1 MLIGL
6 GQIRFVHTTRD
17 RIGGECTVFDQHVLV
32 RYGSKRHGKY
42 RRRLPMNSSAPPLP
56 DLDALLLRSPWA
68 AAEPGLVQA
77 ATGWRRSLPVL
88 RRALEQEAAALA
100 RPRLWT
106 DTVGSLATTGFK
118 VLAAGAPDAPV
129 ALLSAAASAVGL
141 PISPPSS
148 SYGIVN
154 RAERLVRT
162 GGPAYI
168 KLGQFIASARGLLPE
183 GWVEAFEWCRD
194 EAPPLAPGVAEDVL
208 RAELGDR
215 HHLVRD
221 FDDQPLGAASIA
233 QVHRARLSD
242 GRDVVVKI
250 RRPGLR
256 RQFRTDIETMALVAA
271 VAERFSASARFA
283 NLTGFV
289 ELFAE
294 LSLAELDFRLEALNL
309 VELGV
314 AFGDAGID
322 YCSIPRPVP
331 ELVREGVL
339 VMEHVSGV
347 AYDKARTKYG
357 SRLQGERL
365 LTLAIQGVLE
375 TTLMYGLFHGDLHA
389 GNVLIDG
396 GDRFAL
402 VDFGICGRIDA
413 EQRAAL
419 VRFLLAFAEMDA
431 RAQLIALEPF
441 GAIPPDADIDALA
454 APLQAEIDQ
463 IDPRAGHQLT
473 FDQLGDVVGRVLR
486 ILSASGFRAPKDLVL
501 FFKNL
506 LYLSSFTASVAP
518 DSDLLAQI
526 EPVMRHLTAKYPDAV
541 SEIVFGSRP
550 PAPPRGAAWRDR
562 RKEASDA
569 LARRLVTW
577 GARRWP
583 GLAVAW
589 ATQER
594 GGGLGR
600 GQPSP

>member
-1 MLIGL
+1 MAACY
-6 GQIRFVHTTRD
+6 VTDANVT
-17 RIGGECTVFDQHVLV
+17 LV
-32 RYGSKRHGKY
+32 AVK
-42 RRRLPMNSSAPPLP
+42 LPMGTSAPPLP
-56 DLDALLLRSPWA
+56 DLGALLTTSPWA
-68 AAEPGLVQA
+68 AAEPGLVEA
-77 ATGWRRSLPVL
+77 ATQWRQSLPAV
-88 RRALEQEAAALA
+88 RRALDAEAAALA
-100 RPRLWT
+100 TPRLWV

-148 SYGIVN
+148 SRGIVS
-154 RAERLVRT
+154 RAERLVRS

-168 KLGQFIASARGLLPE
+168 KLGQFIASARGLLPD

-194 EAPPLAPGVAEDVL
+194 EAPPLARGVAERVL
-208 RAELGDR
+208 REQLGDS
-215 HHLVRD
+215 HELVRD
-221 FDDQPLGAASIA
+221 FEDRPLAAGSIA
-233 QVHRARLSD
+233 QAHRARLRD
-242 GRDVVVKI
+242 GREVVVKV

-314 AFGDAGID
+314 AFSDAGID
-322 YCSIPRPVP
+322 YCSVPHPIP

-339 VMEHVSGV
+339 VMEHVPGV
-347 AYDKARTKYG
+347 SYDKARARYG
-357 SRLQGERL
+357 SQLKGDML

-375 TTLMYGLFHGDLHA
+375 TTLMYGVFHGDLHA

-431 RAQLIALEPF
+431 KAQLIALEPF

-454 APLQAEIDQ
+454 IPLQAEIER
-463 IDPRAGHQLT
+463 IDPRAGNRLT
-473 FDQLGDVVGRVLR
+473 FDELGAVVGRVLT

-518 DSDLLAQI
+518 NADLLAQI
-526 EPVMRHLTAKYPDAV
+526 DPVMRHLTAKYPQAV
-541 SEIVFGSRP
+541 SEIVFG
-550 PAPPRGAAWRDR
+550 PAPPVRAGRADWRAR

-569 LARRLVTW
+569 FARRLVTW

-594 GGGLGR
+594 PGGVAR
-600 GQPSP
+600 PRSS

>member
-1 MLIGL
+1 MP
-6 GQIRFVHTTRD
+6 T
-17 RIGGECTVFDQHVLV
+17 
-32 RYGSKRHGKY
+32 
-42 RRRLPMNSSAPPLP
+42 SAPPLP
-56 DLDALLLRSPWA
+56 DMGALLLTSRWA
-68 AAEPGLVQA
+68 AAEPGLVEA
-77 ATGWRRSLPVL
+77 AREWRGSVPAV
-88 RRALEQEAAALA
+88 RRALEAEAVALA
-100 RPRLWT
+100 KPRLWT
-106 DTVGSLATTGFK
+106 DTIGSLATTGVK

-129 ALLSAAASAVGL
+129 ALMSAAASAIGL
-141 PISPPSS
+141 PVRPPSS
-148 SYGIVN
+148 APGIVN
-154 RAERLVRT
+154 RAERLVRS

-194 EAPPLAPGVAEDVL
+194 EAPPLAPGVAERVL
-208 RAELGDR
+208 REQLGDD

-221 FDDQPLGAASIA
+221 FDDLPLAAASIA
-233 QVHRARLSD
+233 QVHRATLHD
-242 GRDVVVKI
+242 GREVVVKI

-256 RQFRTDIETMALVAA
+256 RQFRTDIESLALVSA
-271 VAERFSASARFA
+271 VAERVSASARFA

-314 AFGDAGID
+314 AFRDAGID
-322 YCSIPRPVP
+322 YCSVPRPIP
-331 ELVREGVL
+331 QLVREGVL
-339 VMEHVSGV
+339 VMERVPGV
-347 AYDKARTKYG
+347 AYDKAKAKYG
-357 SRLQGERL
+357 SRLQGDKL

-441 GAIPPDADIDALA
+441 GAIPPGADIDALA
-454 APLQAEIDQ
+454 VPLQALIERV
-463 IDPRAGHQLT
+463 DPRAGNQLT
-473 FDQLGDVVGRVLR
+473 FDQLGEVVGSVLR
-486 ILSASGFRAPKDLVL
+486 ILSASGFRTPKDLVL

-518 DSDLLAQI
+518 DADLLAQI
-526 EPVMRHLTAKYPDAV
+526 DPVMRHLTSKYPEAV
-541 SEIVFGSRP
+541 SEIVFGPVP
-550 PAPPRGAAWRDR
+550 PPSAARGDWRQR
-562 RKEASDA
+562 RKEASDV

-577 GARRWP
+577 GTRRWP
-583 GLAVAW
+583 GMAVAW

-594 GGGLGR
+594 SRGGRATTEG
-600 GQPSP
+600 

>member
-1 MLIGL
+1 M
-6 GQIRFVHTTRD
+6 
-17 RIGGECTVFDQHVLV
+17 
-32 RYGSKRHGKY
+32 S
-42 RRRLPMNSSAPPLP
+42 SSAPPLP
-56 DLDALLLRSPWA
+56 DLSALLLTSPWV
-68 AAEPGLVQA
+68 AAERGLVEA
-77 ATGWRRSLPVL
+77 ASEWQQSLPAVRRSLD
-88 RRALEQEAAALA
+88 AEAAGLA

-141 PISPPSS
+141 PISPGTSDGVVS
-148 SYGIVN
+148 
-154 RAERLVRT
+154 RAERLVRS
-162 GGPAYI
+162 GGPAYV

-194 EAPPLAPGVAEDVL
+194 EAPPLAPGVAKRVL
-208 RAELGDR
+208 REQLGER
-215 HHLVRD
+215 RHLVRE
-221 FDDQPLGAASIA
+221 FDDQPLAAASIA
-233 QVHRARLSD
+233 QVHLARLRD
-242 GRDVVVKI
+242 GREVVVKI

-256 RQFRTDIETMALVAA
+256 RQFRSDIETMALVAA
-271 VAERFSASARFA
+271 AAERFSASARFA

-314 AFGDAGID
+314 AFNDAGID
-322 YCSIPRPVP
+322 HCSIPHPIP

-339 VMEHVSGV
+339 VMERAPGV
-347 AYDKARTKYG
+347 AYDKARRRYG
-357 SRLQGERL
+357 SRLQGDRL

-375 TTLMYGLFHGDLHA
+375 TTLIYGVFHGDLHA
-389 GNVLIDG
+389 ANVFIDG

-431 RAQLIALEPF
+431 RAQLVALEPF

-454 APLQAEIDQ
+454 IPLQAEIER
-463 IDPRAGHQLT
+463 IDPRAGNQLT
-473 FDQLGDVVGRVLR
+473 FDQLGEVLGRVLR
-486 ILSASGFRAPKDLVL
+486 ILSASGFRSPKELVL

-518 DSDLLAQI
+518 EADLLAQVD
-526 EPVMRHLTAKYPDAV
+526 PVMRYLTSKYPEVV
-541 SEIVFGSRP
+541 SEIMFGPKPS
-550 PAPPRGAAWRDR
+550 APVNRSDWRER
-562 RKEASDA
+562 RREASDA
-569 LARRLVTW
+569 FTRRLLTW
-577 GARRWP
+577 GTRRWP
-583 GLAVAW
+583 GLALAW
-589 ATQER
+589 AAQQR
-594 GGGLGR
+594 SGGFGR
-600 GQPSP
+600 KHS

>member
-1 MLIGL
+1 MS
-6 GQIRFVHTTRD
+6 TT
-17 RIGGECTVFDQHVLV
+17 
-32 RYGSKRHGKY
+32 
-42 RRRLPMNSSAPPLP
+42 APALP
-56 DLDALLLRSPWA
+56 DLGALLLTSRWA
-68 AAEPGLVQA
+68 HAEPGLVDA
-77 ATGWRRSLPVL
+77 ASEWRASLPSV
-88 RRALEQEAAALA
+88 RRALDAEAAALA
-100 RPRLWT
+100 RPRVWT
-106 DTVGSLATTGFK
+106 DTVGSLASTGLK
-118 VLAAGAPDAPV
+118 VLAAGAPDAPL

-148 SYGIVN
+148 SYGVVS
-154 RAERLVRT
+154 RAERLVRS

-183 GWVEAFEWCRD
+183 SWVEAFEWCRD
-194 EAPPLAPGVAEDVL
+194 EAPPLSLGVAERVL
-208 RAELGDR
+208 AEQLGDDR
-215 HHLVRD
+215 DLVRE
-221 FDDQPLGAASIA
+221 FDERPLAAASIA
-233 QVHRARLSD
+233 QVHRARLQD
-242 GRDVVVKI
+242 GRDVVVKV

-256 RQFRTDIETMALVAA
+256 RRFRTDIETMALVAA

-309 VELGV
+309 VDLGV
-314 AFGDAGID
+314 AFDDAGID
-322 YCSIPRPVP
+322 YCSVPRPIP

-339 VMEHVSGV
+339 VMEHLPGV
-347 AYDKARTKYG
+347 AYDKARAKYG
-357 SRLQGERL
+357 AGLQGDTL

-375 TTLMYGLFHGDLHA
+375 TTLMYGVFHGDLHA
-389 GNVLIDG
+389 GNVLIDR
-396 GDRFAL
+396 GDRFGL

-431 RAQLIALEPF
+431 RAQLVALEPF

-454 APLQAEIDQ
+454 IPLQAEIER
-463 IDPRAGHQLT
+463 IDPRAGHHLT
-473 FDQLGDVVGRVLR
+473 FDELGAVVGRVLT

-518 DSDLLAQI
+518 DADLLAQI
-526 EPVMRHLTAKYPDAV
+526 EPVMRHLTSKYPQAV
-541 SEIVFGSRP
+541 SDIVFGP
-550 PAPPRGAAWRDR
+550 PPPPTGGPDWRAR
-562 RKEASDA
+562 RKDASDA

-583 GLAVAW
+583 GLGVAW

-594 GGGLGR
+594 R
-600 GQPSP
+600 SR